1 MLLVIVKETG
11 WRREDLCGR
20 MINTN
25 PEGLE
30 RSREKI
36 MKRSGELLFQ
46 SKARKGK
53 WVRKEGNCLYERT
66 IEAQTLIIK

>member
-1 MLLVIVKETG
+1 
-11 WRREDLCGR
+11 
-20 MINTN
+20 
-25 PEGLE
+25 
-30 RSREKI
+30 